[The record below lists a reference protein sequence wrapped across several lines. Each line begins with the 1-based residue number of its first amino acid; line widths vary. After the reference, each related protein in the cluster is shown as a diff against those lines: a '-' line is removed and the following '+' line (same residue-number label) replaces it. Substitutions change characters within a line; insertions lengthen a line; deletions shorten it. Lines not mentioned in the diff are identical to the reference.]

1 MSLPVISTS
10 FSLTTEGAEFLGHQG
25 CNSVVNLAQSLIFLV
40 YLFVLLFVQCKKS
53 SSLANFTHTH
63 TQSEIEHSIYS
74 QEIPPD
80 ATFAGVTERLCAAF
94 SSWSYNQ
101 LDRYRSLI
109 NNLFDGVSLYRP
121 QNYGLYVVG

>member
-25 CNSVVNLAQSLIFLV
+25 CNSVVNLAQNLIFLV

-63 TQSEIEHSIYS
+63 SLRLSIQFIPRKFLRTQPLPVSPKGFARHLVLGHTTNLTDTAASSI
-74 QEIPPD
+74 I
-80 ATFAGVTERLCAAF
+80 
-94 SSWSYNQ
+94 SST
-101 LDRYRSLI
+101 
-109 NNLFDGVSLYRP
+109 G
-121 QNYGLYVVG
+121 